1 MKPDTPI
8 VFSGIYWVY
17 LEREKNEKK
26 IFRKRAQEVEKIF
39 SRLNERDT
47 KARIQRLD
55 EAYHILKKI

>member
-1 MKPDTPI
+1 LKPDTPI

-47 KARIQRLD
+47 KALIQRLD